1 MNGYDFSAFQGNI
14 DWSQINADFVLL
26 RASDGVN
33 ITANG
38 LANSMDTTFQANALG
53 ADSRKIKRGAY
64 HVYTSDNIAAQFN
77 RFFTVPR
84 ATDGMVALDV
94 EPTVMSYLTPARV
107 QADIEKW
114 MQYCLTNLKR
124 PSLIYMNVSTYRWLN
139 MPIDYLWL
147 ADPSQVDNSIPRI
160 VTQRQTAIIPGVN
173 GQVDTDTWEG
183 TELQFNTLLGVNIM
197 SNEVTVNKA
206 PVVILAAE
214 QGYYIVTA
222 DGGVFAFGSAPFY
235 GSAGNLN
242 LVAPIISAAL
252 TSTGKGYYLMGADG
266 GVFAFGDAQY
276 AGRVTVG

>member
-14 DWSQINADFVLL
+14 DWSQINADFVFL

-64 HVYTSDNIAAQFN
+64 HVYTSDNIDAQFN
-77 RFFTVPR
+77 RFFTVPH

-107 QADIEKW
+107 QADIKKW

-124 PSLIYMNVSTYRWLN
+124 PSLIYMNVSTYQWLN

-197 SNEVTVNKA
+197 SNDITVNKA

-222 DGGVFAFGSAPFY
+222 DGGVFTFGSAPFY

-242 LVAPIISAAL
+242 LVLPIVSAAL

-266 GVFAFGDAQY
+266 GVFAFGDAKY